1 MRREDGIVIDN
12 SPRMGIPW
20 MTIENKSQSSSV
32 MVNVESVM
40 QIDKFQELEN
50 RILLLEGRV
59 YDLESRTWWSMLK
72 EQIRKIFN

>member
-72 EQIRKIFN
+72 EQIRKI